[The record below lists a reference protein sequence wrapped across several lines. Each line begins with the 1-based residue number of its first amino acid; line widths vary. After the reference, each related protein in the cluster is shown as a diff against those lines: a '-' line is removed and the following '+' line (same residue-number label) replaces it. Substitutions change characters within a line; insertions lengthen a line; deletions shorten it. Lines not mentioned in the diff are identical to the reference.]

1 MKKKRLRKGRS
12 RVATVLVVIG
22 LLGLVGG
29 SFGAG
34 VFVALHWRYFAA
46 AMSTAIARSPAPA
59 PRRGA
64 DEGRRAEKSARAAE
78 AIPSL
83 TFYRELTAPLSS
95 PAPRPSSA
103 ARAEKVAM
111 AADKM
116 PASGQDSAPATV
128 EKTTVSSDEPPAP
141 AESGKFTAPAESGK
155 FTAPVESGKI
165 TAPVGS
171 GKFTVQIAAYK
182 SRSQAEAL
190 RETLALKGIGA
201 YVSEIATESGLRY
214 RVRVGPF
221 EDKEAARQKAVRLAA
236 ETRLGAFVTSDVGV
250 R

>member
-155 FTAPVESGKI
+155 FTAPVESGK
-165 TAPVGS
+165 
-171 GKFTVQIAAYK
+171 FTVQIAAYK

-190 RETLALKGIGA
+190 RETLALKGVGA

>member
-1 MKKKRLRKGRS
+1 VKKKRLRKGRS

-155 FTAPVESGKI
+155 FTAPVESGK
-165 TAPVGS
+165 
-171 GKFTVQIAAYK
+171 FTVQIAAYK

-190 RETLALKGIGA
+190 RETLALKGVGA